1 MQMGVCDDYLD
12 VVNRN
17 RRSNQEIEEH
27 PYDDDT
33 SNFIS

>member
-1 MQMGVCDDYLD
+1 MGVCDDYLD
-12 VVNRN
+12 VNRN
-17 RRSNQEIEEH
+17 RRFNQEIEEH